1 MVRQMKCPFCGN
13 MVSVSSHWETATC
26 SKCHQNFEITVDV
39 FELTEEEQAK
49 EMEAAKQKIQADEAR
64 RDERTKETRK
74 RLRAAFHL
82 PEEDPHANVKFEDDE
97 KNDSDAPAKEP
108 MDRKKMLI
116 LGGCIGVV
124 LLFIIIFVIFIKA
137 ALGARSG
144 AASTQSGAAQPA
156 QTQVQTEAVTSDGQA
171 TVEQHDGSWVDGFA
185 IDSNNEDGKYMI
197 DLQSSDGDQREVT
210 LTPDVADES
219 TQTDAAPAQGVP
231 GVTDDSQA
239 TENVEGQ
246 KDLSETSGE
255 VGGDTAHTANNIE
268 SDIPAGDVNVPT
280 SEDTQNE
287 LLNGEWE

>member
-26 SKCHQNFEITVDV
+26 NKCHQNFEITVDV

-49 EMEAAKQKIQADEAR
+49 EMEAATKKIQEQEAL
-64 RDERTKETRK
+64 RDERTKETKK
-74 RLRAAFHL
+74 RLRAALHL

-97 KNDSDAPAKEP
+97 KPESDAPAKEP

-137 ALGARSG
+137 ALGARSSG
-144 AASTQSGAAQPA
+144 ASTQSGAAQPA

-246 KDLSETSGE
+246 KDLSKTSGE